1 MFDSFMVKE
10 GSLENVVK
18 DGFVIGFKFKVHIG
32 EYRGCFLS
40 LVHGYYIEVDGEEF
54 PRSLQKFE
62 INGKP
67 PRTFDEIKK
76 AVWEHWDYD
85 DYATLYVQKP
95 GGLSAGKHRLG
106 IMQGL
111 MTQYGWHGST
121 IRRNPRT
128 WWANRQK
135 SIISTWKCDEAG
147 GKKIWRSKEE
157 CLSTAINRRSFS
169 GRWIIMTCAGS
180 CTII

>member
-111 MTQYGWHGST
+111 MTQYGWQPHDQEWIDNT
-121 IRRNPRT
+121 PEP
-128 WWANRQK
+128 K
-135 SIISTWKCDEAG
+135 DMV
-147 GKKIWRSKEE
+147 GKQAEVYYFDMEVR
-157 CLSTAINRRSFS
+157 
-169 GRWIIMTCAGS
+169 
-180 CTII
+180 

>member
-18 DGFVIGFKFKVHIG
+18 DGFIIGFKFKVHIG

-111 MTQYGWHGST
+111 MTQYGWQPHDQEWIDNT
-121 IRRNPRT
+121 PEP
-128 WWANRQK
+128 K
-135 SIISTWKCDEAG
+135 DMV
-147 GKKIWRSKEE
+147 GKQAEVYYFDMEVR
-157 CLSTAINRRSFS
+157 
-169 GRWIIMTCAGS
+169 
-180 CTII
+180 

>member
-40 LVHGYYIEVDGEEF
+40 LVHGYYIEVDGEEY

-85 DYATLYVQKP
+85 DYATVYVQKP
-95 GGLSAGKHRLG
+95 GGLSKGKHRLG

-111 MTQYGWHGST
+111 MTQYGWMPHDQEWIDHT
-121 IRRNPRT
+121 PEP
-128 WWANRQK
+128 K
-135 SIISTWKCDEAG
+135 EMV
-147 GKKIWRSKEE
+147 GKQAEVYYFDMEVK
-157 CLSTAINRRSFS
+157 
-169 GRWIIMTCAGS
+169 
-180 CTII
+180 

>member
-18 DGFVIGFKFKVHIG
+18 DGFAIGFRFKVHIG

-40 LVHGYYIEVDGEEF
+40 LVHGYYIEVDGEEY
-54 PRSLQKFE
+54 PRDLQKLE

-76 AVWEHWDYD
+76 AIWEHWDYD
-85 DYATLYVQKP
+85 DYATVYVQKP
-95 GGLSAGKHRLG
+95 GGLSKGKHRLG

-111 MTQYGWHGST
+111 MTQYGWQPHDQEWIDNT
-121 IRRNPRT
+121 PEP
-128 WWANRQK
+128 K
-135 SIISTWKCDEAG
+135 DML
-147 GKKIWRSKEE
+147 GKQMEVYYFDMEVR
-157 CLSTAINRRSFS
+157 
-169 GRWIIMTCAGS
+169 
-180 CTII
+180 